1 MNLFLRFIV
10 TPALFMITVVGWAQ
24 EKSIKIPNP
33 DFKQYKR
40 IHQNALN
47 LIRTDQAEVA
57 VQFLDKVLQKMPKDA
72 ETHYM
77 LAVAY
82 CELGKIKEAES
93 SIERA
98 LALGLQVG
106 RIIGGTHNGLNSL
119 RKRPLMKSLLKEHRK
134 YPVHGPMLANL
145 SGTSATIWLRTA
157 DNAQV
162 RIEANT
168 VPPTLA
174 GRVEAFAHTA
184 RENDHVAKVVL
195 KGLKPE
201 TSYQYIVFI
210 DGQKNELPNQIF
222 TTFNL
227 EGRAGAFR
235 LAFGGGAGFVPQ
247 HEYVWNTIA
256 DTKPNALFQ
265 LGDNVYIDNTD
276 VMDMH
281 HYCYYRRQSR
291 PEYRA
296 LVAGVSVF
304 SIWDDHDFGLNDCSG
319 GPEIEVPKWKRLTY
333 QVFRDNWANPAY
345 GGGDK
350 QPGIWWDAY
359 INDVHFICID
369 GRYYRTNP
377 KKNKGKLSMLG
388 PAQKR
393 WFLNT
398 IKSSKGTFKVLVSP
412 VPWVFKAKGDSKD
425 TWNGFKEERNEIF
438 QFLTDNK
445 IEGVLLMS
453 ADRHRSDLWKIDR
466 SDDYSLFEFN
476 SSRLTNQHVHKT
488 MDEAIYS
495 YNAKQ
500 SFGTVDFDTQ
510 VSDPKVTYAVYSIDG
525 EQIYKFTLK
534 LSQLE

>member
-1 MNLFLRFIV
+1 MTIISRLILVPVILM
-10 TPALFMITVVGWAQ
+10 TMIMGWAQ
-24 EKSIKIPNP
+24 TKPTKIPKP
-33 DFKQYKR
+33 DFSQYKR
-40 IHQNALN
+40 IHQKALD
-47 LIRTDQAEVA
+47 LIRTDQEEIA
-57 VQFLDKVLQKMPKDA
+57 VQFLNKVSKNLPMDA

-93 SIERA
+93 SVERA
-98 LALGLQVG
+98 LELGLPVG
-106 RIIGGTHNGLNSL
+106 RIIGGIHNGLDAIRNRSL
-119 RKRPLMKSLLKEHRK
+119 MQRLIHESGK

-145 SGTSATIWLRTA
+145 SGTSVVIWLRTA
-157 DNAQV
+157 GPSRV
-162 RIEANT
+162 SVEAYT
-168 VPPTLA
+168 DPLILSD
-174 GRVEAFAHTA
+174 RVEAFAFA
-184 RENDHVAKVVL
+184 KRENDHVAKVIL
-195 KGLKPE
+195 KGLKPQ
-201 TSYQYIVFI
+201 TTYQYIVSI
-210 DGQKNELPNQIF
+210 DGQKNESPKQRF
-222 TTFNL
+222 TTFNQV
-227 EGRAGAFR
+227 GNAGNFR

-247 HEYVWNTIA
+247 HEYIWNTIA
-256 DTKPNALFQ
+256 DTEPQALFQ

-291 PEYRA
+291 SEYRA
-296 LVAGVSVF
+296 LVSEVSVF

-319 GPEIEVPKWKRLTY
+319 GPGIETPKWKRSTY
-333 QVFRDNWANPAY
+333 EIFRDNWANPAY

-350 QPGIWWDAY
+350 QPGIWWDTY

-377 KKNKGKLSMLG
+377 KTTKGKLSMLG
-388 PAQKR
+388 SAQKY
-393 WFLNT
+393 WLLNT
-398 IKSSKGTFKVLVSP
+398 IKKSKGTFKVLVSP

-425 TWNGFKEERNEIF
+425 TWNGFKDERNEIF
-438 QFLTDNK
+438 QFLKENNIK
-445 IEGVLLMS
+445 GVLLMS

-466 SDDYSLFEFN
+466 SDDYSLYEFN

-510 VSDPKVTYAVYSIDG
+510 AKDPTATYAVHSIDG
-525 EQIYKFTLK
+525 EQIYKFTVK
-534 LSQLE
+534 RSQLE